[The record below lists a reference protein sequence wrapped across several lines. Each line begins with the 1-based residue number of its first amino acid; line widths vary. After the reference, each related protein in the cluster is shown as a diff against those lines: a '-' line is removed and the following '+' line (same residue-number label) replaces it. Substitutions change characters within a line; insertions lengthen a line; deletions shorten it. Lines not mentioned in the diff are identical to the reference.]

1 MMNKKFDEYG
11 NYGEN
16 NPPIGVRPFT
26 KEERERA
33 KERQQMNTSTMT
45 EEIVLHS
52 AMKRNNLTLKEA
64 VFAIERYANDKQFME
79 QLDRLY
85 SNEVILDE

>member
-1 MMNKKFDEYG
+1 
-11 NYGEN
+11 
-16 NPPIGVRPFT
+16 
-26 KEERERA
+26 
-33 KERQQMNTSTMT
+33 MNTSTMT